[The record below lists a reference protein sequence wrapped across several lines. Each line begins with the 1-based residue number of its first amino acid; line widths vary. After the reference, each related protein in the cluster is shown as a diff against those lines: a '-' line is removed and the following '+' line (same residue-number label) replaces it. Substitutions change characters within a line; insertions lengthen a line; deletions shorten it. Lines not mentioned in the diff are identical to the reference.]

1 VTAIQHNLS
10 ANFAAMQQQSIP
22 MRNQNGNQEIEHMKR
37 STLTGSVAACIMLGL
52 ATPLLAAPPPA
63 PGTESNPSAGEASA
77 AATKPAEKCLSDL
90 RAFDTQMQKD
100 GYWLGASGYGYGF
113 PLGGYGYGYPPGG
126 NPPATAA
133 GYQDLRPGYE
143 VRALVVSANIL
154 ARHGQQQ
161 SCEAVLG
168 TTRDIYKIFVADMHN
183 GKMPMVDIPGW
194 RRQQVAAAQP
204 VTGKD
209 TSIRSDQL
217 VGTDVRDPQD
227 NALGSVEDLVI
238 SPKTGAI
245 AYLVIGRG
253 GIFGIDEKYVPVPWG
268 DFKIT
273 PNANLLVLDTTKA
286 AMDSAPQVNQDQLA
300 THGKFDQQSQTVD
313 AYWKAHLSIKAT
325 N

>member
-1 VTAIQHNLS
+1 
-10 ANFAAMQQQSIP
+10 
-22 MRNQNGNQEIEHMKR
+22 MRNQNSNQETEHMKR
-37 STLTGSVAACIMLGL
+37 STLTGSVAACILLGL
-52 ATPLLAAPPPA
+52 ATPLLAAPPPPA
-63 PGTESNPSAGEASA
+63 GTESHPSAGEANA

-100 GYWLGASGYGYGF
+100 GYWLSGSGYGYGF
-113 PLGGYGYGYPPGG
+113 PMGGYGYGYPAGG
-126 NPPATAA
+126 YPAANAA

-168 TTRDIYKIFVADMHN
+168 TTRGIYKIFVADMHN
-183 GKMPMVDIPGW
+183 GKMPMVDEPGW
-194 RRQQVAAAQP
+194 RKQQVAAAQP

-209 TSIRSDQL
+209 TSFRSDEL

-227 NALGSVEDLVI
+227 NALGSVDDLVI

-268 DFKIT
+268 NFKIT

-286 AMDSAPQVNQDQLA
+286 VMAAAPEVDHDQFTA
-300 THGKFDQQSQTVD
+300 PGKFDQQSQTVD
-313 AYWKAHLSIKAT
+313 AYWKTHLSIKAA